1 MAPDTTVV
9 LTRFHCPFVTKHPRA
24 PLRDTGA
31 SGSWSS
37 PRKQRVSRPP
47 RRRTPWLQPSET
59 TFGVWSSYL
68 PKMHLCRFK
77 SAPGIIAAARDW
89 NTSNEK
95 SRKVLGSSGK
105 WATPR
110 TPEPLLA
117 REPPPG
123 HSRSASCWETS
134 SWSPNTYTS
143 TCGRVSR
150 AQWGLGRLWSS
161 ISPRGP
167 LSPLQ
172 TRKQATQ
179 MHKQAQVK
187 RKASCWLVLFQ
198 PLPRCICL
206 NFFSTMGCEEGEGA
220 ALATHS
226 LWGRVIWSQ
235 LLFTEVAFH

>member
-117 REPPPG
+117 REPPPDLPPAG
-123 HSRSASCWETS
+123 RHPPGLRTQTPPHAGGSPGLSGAWVGYGPPSAREGRS
-134 SWSPNTYTS
+134 
-143 TCGRVSR
+143 
-150 AQWGLGRLWSS
+150 
-161 ISPRGP
+161 P
-167 LSPLQ
+167 LSRQGSRPHRC
-172 TRKQATQ
+172 TNK
-179 MHKQAQVK
+179 
-187 RKASCWLVLFQ
+187 
-198 PLPRCICL
+198 PR
-206 NFFSTMGCEEGEGA
+206 
-220 ALATHS
+220 
-226 LWGRVIWSQ
+226 
-235 LLFTEVAFH
+235 